1 MTRKHSVCKSLPGL
15 ILAASLLAAPAHAAP
30 LRFAATEPPAG
41 QATLE
46 IQAEELVTMT
56 VLPFRLLINDAGGKP
71 LTGAKVSCE
80 LSMPSMSMP
89 ENRPKVVERDGA
101 YAGEMILTCTMGDWR
116 MTCNAEDANG
126 QRRAVTFDIGTARMK

>member
-1 MTRKHSVCKSLPGL
+1 MTRKHIVCKSLSGL
-15 ILAASLLAAPAHAAP
+15 ILAASLVAAPADAAP
-30 LRFAATEPPAG
+30 LRFAATDTPAG

-56 VLPFRLLINDAGGKP
+56 AIPFRLTINDAGGKP
-71 LTGAKVSCE
+71 LTRAKVSCD

-89 ENRPKVVERDGA
+89 ENRLKVVERDGA

-116 MTCNAEDANG
+116 MTCNAEDG
-126 QRRAVTFDIGTARMK
+126 KGLRQTMTFDIGTARMK

>member
-1 MTRKHSVCKSLPGL
+1 MNRKFPMGKLLPGL
-15 ILAASLLAAPAHAAP
+15 LLAACLGTIPADAAP
-30 LRFAATEPPAG
+30 LHFAATGTPAG

-56 VLPFRLLINDAGGKP
+56 VLPFRLTINDAGGKP
-71 LTGAKVSCE
+71 LTGAKVSCD

-89 ENRPKVVERDGA
+89 ENRPKMVERDGA

-116 MTCNAEDANG
+116 MTCNAEDG
-126 QRRAVTFDIGTARMK
+126 KGLRQTMTFDIGTARMK

>member
-1 MTRKHSVCKSLPGL
+1 MSL
-15 ILAASLLAAPAHAAP
+15 LALLTFSLLAAPAYAAP
-30 LRFAATEPPAG
+30 LRFAATDTPAG

-46 IQAEELVTMT
+46 IQATELVTMT
-56 VLPFRLLINDAGGKP
+56 ALPFRLLINDAGGKP
-71 LTGAKVSCE
+71 LTGAKVSCD

-116 MTCNAEDANG
+116 ATCVAEDEKG
-126 QRRAVTFDIGTARMK
+126 LRRTMTFDLGTARMK